1 MMHLL
6 LRVVTKWSTIAGIFV
21 LTMTPQITLA
31 QNASIDSL
39 KAIVQTGKQDTTMV
53 VALNALSSE
62 LIQTEELEEAKAYA
76 DQAIALAN
84 QLDFKKGK
92 AYALKNIGIAEYY
105 QSNYKEVLNYWTQS
119 LQTFEAIQDTL
130 GIANLALNLG
140 VVFYDQGSHARALD
154 YYLQSLSFSEKLGD
168 PVRITSA
175 LVNIGSVY
183 TELNDYDKAI
193 NYYEQV
199 EPYLAT
205 LKNIQLQS
213 AYLWGLGEV
222 YSKKGDHENALKYY
236 NEALVIN
243 KNTSDYAHILTA
255 IGKEERQIGNVQKAI
270 EYFDLAFKTA
280 EDSDLPLDQVRTL
293 LALGNTYKE
302 SDPKKALQVYK
313 TAENLAM
320 EIETDEE
327 LRDIYQGMALAYD
340 AAGNYKNA
348 YAYQNKY
355 LDLKD
360 KIFNIE
366 TDDKIRGLQFDFDLD
381 KKEDE
386 IGLLEKEAEITQLLA
401 KRQQYVI
408 YGTVLGL
415 LLVFV
420 LAVGSYK
427 RYRYVKKTNK
437 IIEEE
442 KNRSEN
448 LLLNILPDE
457 TALELKQFGKVKAKK
472 FESVTVMFTDFKGF
486 TSYSQNLSPELLVKT
501 VDYYFSKFDAIME
514 KYDLE
519 KIKTIGDAYMCAGG
533 LPFPTKDHPYKM
545 VQAAFEIAQVMEET
559 RLKPPKDIVPFD
571 VRIGINTGVIIAGVV
586 GTRKFAYDIWGDTV
600 NVAARMESLSEPG
613 RVNVSQSTYLLIR
626 DRYNCEHRGQI
637 HVKNKGMMDMYYVN
651 EKKDEPSI
659 KAKKENIINI

>member
-1 MMHLL
+1 
-6 LRVVTKWSTIAGIFV
+6 
-21 LTMTPQITLA
+21 
-31 QNASIDSL
+31 
-39 KAIVQTGKQDTTMV
+39 
-53 VALNALSSE
+53 
-62 LIQTEELEEAKAYA
+62 
-76 DQAIALAN
+76 
-84 QLDFKKGK
+84 
-92 AYALKNIGIAEYY
+92 
-105 QSNYKEVLNYWTQS
+105 
-119 LQTFEAIQDTL
+119 
-130 GIANLALNLG
+130 
-140 VVFYDQGSHARALD
+140 
-154 YYLQSLSFSEKLGD
+154 
-168 PVRITSA
+168 
-175 LVNIGSVY
+175 
-183 TELNDYDKAI
+183 
-193 NYYEQV
+193 
-199 EPYLAT
+199 
-205 LKNIQLQS
+205 
-213 AYLWGLGEV
+213 
-222 YSKKGDHENALKYY
+222 
-236 NEALVIN
+236 
-243 KNTSDYAHILTA
+243 
-255 IGKEERQIGNVQKAI
+255 
-270 EYFDLAFKTA
+270 A

-313 TAENLAM
+313 SAENLAM
-320 EIETDEE
+320 EIDTDEE

-340 AAGNYKNA
+340 TAGDYKNA

-366 TDDKIRGLQFDFDLD
+366 TDDKIRGLQFDFDLE

-386 IGLLEKEAEITQLLA
+386 IGLLEQEAQIADLQA
-401 KRQQYVI
+401 KRQKYVI

-472 FESVTVMFTDFKGF
+472 FDSVTVMFTDFKGF

-501 VDYYFSKFDAIME
+501 VDYYFSKFDAIMD

-559 RLKPPKDIVPFD
+559 KSNTPKDIVPFE
-571 VRIGINTGVIIAGVV
+571 VRIGINTGTIIAGVV

-613 RVNVSQSTYLLIR
+613 KVNVSQSTYLLIR

-651 EKKDEPSI
+651 EKKDEPAI
-659 KAKKENIINI
+659 KAKKEDVVDI